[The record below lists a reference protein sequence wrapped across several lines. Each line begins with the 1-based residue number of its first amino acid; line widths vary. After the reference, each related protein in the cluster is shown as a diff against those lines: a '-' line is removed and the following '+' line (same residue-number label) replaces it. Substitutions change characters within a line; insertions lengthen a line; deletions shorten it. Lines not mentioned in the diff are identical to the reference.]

1 MALQMLAV
9 AYGVRAGV
17 VEMFTYAIFP
27 IIAAR
32 LVLFV
37 ESGPS
42 NDQCAI
48 FGTLQVSTSYC
59 CMGSIFAA
67 PSISPDLARFN
78 ESTSQLQSKKFLIS
92 VNFFNL

>member
-1 MALQMLAV
+1 MALQMLTV

-37 ESGPS
+37 ESGLT
-42 NDQCAI
+42 Q
-48 FGTLQVSTSYC
+48 LHKV
-59 CMGSIFAA
+59 
-67 PSISPDLARFN
+67 DLCLEGVMITF
-78 ESTSQLQSKKFLIS
+78 EFLE
-92 VNFFNL
+92 